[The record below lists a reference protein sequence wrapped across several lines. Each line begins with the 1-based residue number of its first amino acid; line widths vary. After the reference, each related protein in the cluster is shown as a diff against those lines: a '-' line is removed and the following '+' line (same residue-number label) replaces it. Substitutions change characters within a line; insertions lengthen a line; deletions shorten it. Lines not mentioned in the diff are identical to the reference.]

1 MLGAGS
7 GLDSQVQVLA
17 RFLETGYIANWSS
30 DVVLVYVEKSG
41 SGLVRILD
49 SRVFKNQLHHYTHP
63 TLKPTFQCKPEP
75 KQNPTD

>member
-30 DVVLVYVEKSG
+30 GVVLVYVEKSG
-41 SGLVRILD
+41 SGLVRVLD
-49 SRVFKNQLHHYTHP
+49 SCFFTGFFETRYITSNSA
-63 TLKPTFQCKPEP
+63 
-75 KQNPTD
+75 